1 MTENFGDNMSRSEL
15 EDFLSFSDLIRDAPD
30 LGLFQLTVKDAAV
43 LVAIDIWFAGG
54 ISVELPD
61 ADSYDWRD
69 PELRQ
74 ALSKHSI
81 DYEKRLTAA
90 INKGSLKITKIR
102 RNLKEELDTDKTLV
116 NIEALKE
123 WLTGRGHEVG
133 EAFQDCFDEEAEIY
147 NSAEREIRT
156 RKMMLKHQGLK
167 SKIISIAKFN
177 PEIEEINELRLAAK
191 ELLNDNMDLFTKK
204 RLLEEE
210 ILEIRE
216 NHPKKIERPLSTR
229 ARRTFLTIIAAL
241 CNVAGINYKDRGA
254 AKRISELTDEIGA
267 PVSDETIRPIISE
280 IDDAVESRMK

>member
-133 EAFQDCFDEEAEIY
+133 EAFQDCFDDAQTSRTKIQNNIY
-147 NSAEREIRT
+147 S
-156 RKMMLKHQGLK
+156 
-167 SKIISIAKFN
+167 
-177 PEIEEINELRLAAK
+177 
-191 ELLNDNMDLFTKK
+191 
-204 RLLEEE
+204 
-210 ILEIRE
+210 
-216 NHPKKIERPLSTR
+216 
-229 ARRTFLTIIAAL
+229 
-241 CNVAGINYKDRGA
+241 
-254 AKRISELTDEIGA
+254 
-267 PVSDETIRPIISE
+267 
-280 IDDAVESRMK
+280 